1 MLEKTSV
8 SVMVLLVVVVV
19 ASLIGISSIYQYVE
33 GQGPRVT
40 KLPQQLSAVGTVDSV
55 RLIASPPGTAC
66 AAALRITQTISP
78 ATGGLPPGTGIVLV
92 APNEHWCTL
101 FALSKIISKQG
112 IGFDAQNIKVT
123 SVPPAVRTALLLS
136 PTDPVFRITDLDI

>member
-1 MLEKTSV
+1 MLGKTSV
-8 SVMVLLVVVVV
+8 SMMVLLVVVA
-19 ASLIGISSIYQYVE
+19 ASLIGISSIHQYVE

-55 RLIASPPGTAC
+55 RLIVSPPGTAC

-78 ATGGLPPGTGIVLV
+78 ATGGLPAGTGIVLV

-101 FALSKIISKQG
+101 FTLSKIVSKQG

-123 SVPPAVRTALLLS
+123 SVPAAVRTALLLS
-136 PTDPVFRITDLDI
+136 PTDPVYRITDLDI